1 MTYRT
6 TLLTRGF
13 RLLPLA
19 ALVAA
24 GGCFATR
31 NDVRVVQADLANVR
45 TEMLKASAEQKE
57 SLAQALRLLANSNDS
72 VKAMSNRLTSVS
84 GDVRAGLRT
93 VNEQLILVQQLLKQN
108 EQVLEKFRREADR
121 QAFASPMAPPVA
133 GAPVDS
139 LAQPASPQSSSGQ
152 LYIAAQSNLTR
163 GSWTTARMGFQQILD
178 QYPNSPDAPAA
189 QLGIARTF
197 EGERSTSGA
206 KAAYGAVI
214 SKFPDSP
221 QSANARYKVALILIN
236 ENKPAEAI
244 PLLQTIVDRFKTSSE
259 YDLAVSQLATLK
271 RPE

>member
-1 MTYRT
+1 MTHRT
-6 TLLTRGF
+6 TLVSRGA
-13 RLLPLA
+13 RLFPLA

-45 TEMLKASAEQKE
+45 TEMLKASAEHKE
-57 SLAQALRLLANSNDS
+57 ALSQAMRILASSNDS
-72 VKAMSNRLTSVS
+72 VKAMSNRMTGLS

-121 QAFASPMAPPVA
+121 AAYVPPVA
-133 GAPVDS
+133 SAVPGADTMAV
-139 LAQPASPQSSSGQ
+139 PAAPSSSAGQ
-152 LYIAAQSNLTR
+152 LYNAAQSNLAR
-163 GSWTTARMGFQQILD
+163 GSWSTARMGFQQILD

-197 EGERSTSGA
+197 EGERNTTGA

-221 QSANARYKVALILIN
+221 QSANARYKVALMLIG

-244 PLLQTIVDRFKTSSE
+244 PLLQTIVDKFKTSSE